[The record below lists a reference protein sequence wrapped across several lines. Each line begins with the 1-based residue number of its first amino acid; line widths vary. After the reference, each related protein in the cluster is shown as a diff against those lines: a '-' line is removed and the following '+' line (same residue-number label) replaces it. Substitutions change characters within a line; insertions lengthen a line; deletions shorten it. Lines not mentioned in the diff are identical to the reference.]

1 MEPIWLTAFVDLA
14 PEAHTSGAA
23 FWQGATGS
31 QLSASRGAQD
41 EFATLLPPT
50 GDPWLRVQRVSSQ
63 SGTHVDLHVTDLDA
77 AVADAL
83 AAGASLVARPGHAV
97 LRSPA
102 GYPFC
107 LVTSRLSVMP
117 EPVAWPDGHLSR
129 VDQLCLDIPAA
140 DYDAEVGFWHALTG
154 WPTTPNVTLTEFTR
168 LETPSTVALRIL
180 LQRIGEGTIGGH
192 LDVATTDPPAEIA
205 RLERLG
211 ARVVGEG
218 HGWTVLAS
226 PVDTALCVTERDPV
240 TGAGR

>member
-1 MEPIWLTAFVDLA
+1 MEPTWLTAFVDLA
-14 PEAHTSGAA
+14 PEAHPGGAA
-23 FWQGATGS
+23 FWRAATGS

-50 GDPWLRVQRVSSQ
+50 GDPWLRVQRVASQ
-63 SGTHVDLHVTDLDA
+63 SGTHVDLHVADLDT

-83 AAGASLVARPGHAV
+83 AAGARLVARPGHVV
-97 LRSPA
+97 LRSPG

-107 LVTSRLSVMP
+107 LVTSRLSALP

-140 DYDAEVGFWHALTG
+140 DYDAEVAFWHDLTG
-154 WPTTPNVTLTEFTR
+154 WPTTPNTTLTEFTR
-168 LETPSTVALRIL
+168 LETPPTVALRIL

-205 RLERLG
+205 RLQGLG
-211 ARVVGEG
+211 ARVVGDG
-218 HGWTVLAS
+218 RGWTVLAS
-226 PVDTALCVTERDPV
+226 PVGTALCVTEREPV
-240 TGAGR
+240 TGRGR